1 MTEQDKEQLNLEISH
16 IFESGANHLRIFEMV
31 ENFIDK
37 RYKAINYTHC
47 CKSDSEQLKDLEI
60 LSFEEWQEQNQEL
73 IRKSIGITGNEM
85 AIELDLYT
93 KYKTDQLLNL

>member
-1 MTEQDKEQLNLEISH
+1 MTLEEFSNKLY
-16 IFESGANHLRIFEMV
+16 ESKILHDYKDGK
-31 ENFIDK
+31 IDYRK
-37 RYKAINYTHC
+37 VHDWIVSQEEAIIVTPC

-60 LSFEEWQEQNQEL
+60 LSFEDWQEQSQEL

-85 AIELDLYT
+85 AIELDLYS

>member
-1 MTEQDKEQLNLEISH
+1 MTEQDKEQLNIEISH

-47 CKSDSEQLKDLEI
+47 CT
-60 LSFEEWQEQNQEL
+60 EL
-73 IRKSIGITGNEM
+73 NHDFSIGDDAWLVEKKIVEINDFCASPNRMEIIDDG
-85 AIELDLYT
+85 
-93 KYKTDQLLNL
+93 KYRLVDIDQLNKVV